1 MTPDSALGAFAATG
15 AEDRGRILKEIDV
28 DNKAIWGRK
37 VATYDQSFNL
47 YWGQTKHCF
56 ANLRAQ
62 KVSKFNLWSFS
73 DSIVILQGTKK

>member
-47 YWGQTKHCF
+47 YWGQTKQHF
-56 ANLRAQ
+56 ANLSTQ
-62 KVSKFNLWSFS
+62 KVSKFNLWWIS
-73 DSIVILQGTKK
+73 DSLAIV